1 MKIADMHCDTI
12 SEIWESRKQSVSQNG
27 GSPQQLSRN
36 DLHIDI
42 RKMKKAGYLLQ
53 NFALYVDLK
62 KGLDP
67 FEYVL
72 ELIDVFREE
81 MGKNKNDIG
90 VIKTY
95 DDILANE
102 RQGKMSALMTIEEG
116 GCCKGEI
123 GNLERLYQ
131 LGARM
136 MTLTWNYPN
145 ELASPNLFIK
155 SAEKGSTLKNDE
167 GFNLFDS
174 SRGLTEKGFFFIQRM
189 EELGMIIDVS
199 HLSDAGF
206 WDIVQHTK
214 KPFVAS
220 HSNARALC
228 GHCRNLT
235 DDMIRAVAGRGGVI
249 GLNFYGCFL
258 NETNDSHSRVARMAA
273 HARHMLNVGGSG
285 CLGLGS
291 DFDGISGEL
300 EIQDCSQMQKLV
312 DGLERAHF
320 TGTEIEN
327 ILWRNVMRVY
337 REML

>member
-12 SEIWESRKQSVSQNG
+12 SEIWESRKQSVSPKG

-95 DDILANE
+95 DEILANE

-167 GFNLFDS
+167 GFSLFDS
-174 SRGLTEKGFFFIQRM
+174 SKGLTEKGFFFIQRM

>member
-95 DDILANE
+95 DEILANE

>member
-145 ELASPNLFIK
+145 ELASPNLFLK

-174 SRGLTEKGFFFIQRM
+174 SRGVTEKGFFFIQRM

>member
-95 DDILANE
+95 DEILANE

-145 ELASPNLFIK
+145 ELASPNLFLK

-174 SRGLTEKGFFFIQRM
+174 SRGVTEKGFFFIQRM